1 MKAYDENLFHTGWF
15 VEWILTQTMIVH
27 IIRTRKIPFFQ
38 RAASPG
44 LLLTTLL
51 VMAIGAF
58 LPYSPF
64 AETLGFVPLPAVYW
78 LWIFTFLL
86 FYAFLT
92 HNVKIWFFNKF
103 GVD

>member
-1 MKAYDENLFHTGWF
+1 MKTYYENLFHTGWF
-15 VEWILTQTMIVH
+15 VESILTQTMIVH
-27 IIRTRKIPFFQ
+27 IIRTRRIPFFQ
-38 RAASPG
+38 SAASPG
-44 LLLTTLL
+44 LLFTTLL

-78 LWIFTFLL
+78 LWIFAFLL
-86 FYAFLT
+86 FYAVLT